1 MYKYIYTLYIHKHK
15 MKYYI
20 INISYYMTNQQY
32 KIPHLFYCTHLKLPF
47 YDLMSNNYFCDFWF
61 LVFLRSLQ
69 TAD

>member
-1 MYKYIYTLYIHKHK
+1 

-20 INISYYMTNQQY
+20 INISYYMTNQRY

-69 TAD
+69 TSD